1 MASRGRCT
9 PAKTPPPRPTGVL
22 LLAVAAGETAEF
34 DNQGDDKMKMAKE
47 ILGVAIKTLAL
58 LALAALCWLALY
70 LSPDQMS
77 GEYDWAVAEGK
88 AVAK

>member
-1 MASRGRCT
+1 M
-9 PAKTPPPRPTGVL
+9 
-22 LLAVAAGETAEF
+22 E
-34 DNQGDDKMKMAKE
+34 NIKE

-77 GEYDWAVAEGK
+77 AEYDWAVQEGK
-88 AVAK
+88 AATNG

>member
-1 MASRGRCT
+1 
-9 PAKTPPPRPTGVL
+9 
-22 LLAVAAGETAEF
+22 
-34 DNQGDDKMKMAKE
+34 MKMAKE

-70 LSPDQMS
+70 LSPGQMS
-77 GEYDWAVAEGK
+77 GEYDWAVEEGK

>member
-9 PAKTPPPRPTGVL
+9 PAKTPSPNGRRTTT
-22 LLAVAAGETAEF
+22 AVTAGETAEL

-70 LSPDQMS
+70 LTPDQMS
-77 GEYDWAVAEGK
+77 GEYDWAAAEGK

>member
-1 MASRGRCT
+1 M
-9 PAKTPPPRPTGVL
+9 
-22 LLAVAAGETAEF
+22 E
-34 DNQGDDKMKMAKE
+34 NIKE

-77 GEYDWAVAEGK
+77 AEYDWAAAEGK
-88 AVAK
+88 AATNG